1 MDVFPSAK
9 FQVKGF
15 EPRRRSRADHVVR
28 DDVLLCDE
36 RRILCLQRSKLTAL
50 VNHYIAH

>member
-1 MDVFPSAK
+1 MDVFPSEK

-15 EPRRRSRADHVVR
+15 ELCRRSRADHVGH

-36 RRILCLQRSKLTAL
+36 RRILRLQRSKLTAL
-50 VNHYIAH
+50 FNHGNAH